1 MGLAF
6 IPGSLYCI
14 NLSAL
19 KEHTLT
25 LKELEKLPPL
35 ERLAAIMARLRAEN
49 GCNWDRMQTHQSLMP
64 YLIEETYEVVE
75 AIEHNLPALKE
86 ELGDLLIQIFF
97 HAQIAAESGQFDI
110 ADVAAD
116 IGDKLIRRHPHVFG
130 EPRDLTPEEVRDQW
144 ETIKVDS
151 REKESVLSGVPRSMP
166 ALLLAYRVGEK
177 AAGVGFDWRRARE
190 IFDKLK
196 EEIVEFEKEFDAND
210 GDRMTHELGDLIF
223 ALVNLARKIGIDP
236 EYALRRTVDRFI
248 ARFGHIEESLKRQGR
263 KFSETSLEEM
273 EKLWQ
278 EAKG

>member
-196 EEIVEFEKEFDAND
+196 EEIVEFEKEFDVND